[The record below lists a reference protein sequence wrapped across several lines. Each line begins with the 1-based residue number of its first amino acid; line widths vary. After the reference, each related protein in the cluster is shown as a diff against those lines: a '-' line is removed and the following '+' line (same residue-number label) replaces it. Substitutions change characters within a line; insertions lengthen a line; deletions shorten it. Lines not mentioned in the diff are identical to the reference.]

1 MAPVAEKE
9 VDVVLNLRDESAAQW
24 RKSIAA
30 QKAHAERLA
39 AEVNRAVSPSFLGLN
54 FKSAKAAIGE
64 ESALGQFGKLA
75 MGAGVAA
82 GATMLARAVGTAADN
97 ATTLVARFRD
107 GELTARELTGELL
120 RQVPV
125 LGTLVKS
132 ADSLGALFTEA
143 TGGMSEARMQLA
155 LAQAKQAEAMAGA
168 HRATLET
175 IGKSMSE
182 LAIDVRYKY
191 SSNLQ
196 DKLRMVDEENRRA
209 MQAELDKARA
219 AGAQLGGEMETQI
232 RAVYDAQRLAQ
243 RKVLTDAND
252 EAWDQLVAAET
263 EKMRAAQRAQREAAE
278 QHASDLKT
286 LDARIRAARYQSQG
300 QDYEAQREL
309 LRDNYR
315 KARVLAKDAAEQRRI
330 DILHELN
337 EASLFRNEFKM
348 SVDAH
353 VRAERPTMLRPQ
365 TVQATVLGARFFD
378 SNVGTATVQLNGLQA
393 QAIMRAVERLPAQI
407 GATLSRAFGGMEFTL
422 GIGGN

>member
-1 MAPVAEKE
+1 MAEKQL
-9 VDVVLNLRDESAAQW
+9 DVVLRARDET
-24 RKSIAA
+24 
-30 QKAHAERLA
+30 KAGFE
-39 AEVNRAVSPSFLGLN
+39 
-54 FKSAKAAIGE
+54 SAKRSQKSFVDSMKTTLGE
-64 ESALGQFGKLA
+64 GSAFGNFGKI
-75 MGAGVAA
+75 AA
-82 GATMLARAVGTAADN
+82 GAGAVAGVTMLARVIGDAADN
-97 ATTLVARFRD
+97 ATALVARFRD
-107 GELTARELTGELL
+107 GQLSARELTGELL

-132 ADSLGALFTEA
+132 ADSLGALYTEV
-143 TGGMSEARMQLA
+143 TGGMSDARMQLA

-175 IGKSMSE
+175 IGKSVAE
-182 LAIDVRYKY
+182 RWVDVRFRY
-191 SSNLQ
+191 SGDLQ

-232 RAVYDAQRLAQ
+232 RAVYEAQRLAQ

-252 EAWDQLVAAET
+252 EGWDRLVESET
-263 EKMRAAQRAQREAAE
+263 QKMQAAQRAQREAAE
-278 QHASDLKT
+278 QHASDLQT
-286 LDARIRAARYQSQG
+286 LDARIRAARYQAHG

-315 KARVLAKDAAEQRRI
+315 KQRALAKDAAETRRI

-348 SVDAH
+348 SVDAQ
-353 VRAERPTMLRPQ
+353 VRAERSTMLRPPA
-365 TVQATVLGARFFD
+365 VQASVLGARFFD
-378 SNVGTATVQLNGLQA
+378 SNVGTATVQLNGVQVDT
-393 QAIMRAVERLPAQI
+393 IMRAVERLPDQI
-407 GATLSRAFGGMEFTL
+407 AARLSRAFGGMEFTL